1 MKQNLLLLCALLF
14 WGTAFAQNQSSVQL
28 KGVYHQGKVLLRWGP
43 ADFPTWQ
50 KGNTLGYKLERIQL
64 TSGGVAQSA
73 AQVNASLLVLDSLI
87 KPAPESLFIS
97 MSDTLNAAGIAAAAL
112 YQESFDVEPM
122 SGGDDLARALNANS
136 QQENRYGFGLLAA
149 DGSFA
154 VASAMAL
161 GYSDQNNVQAG
172 ESYLYRLYQHTQA
185 NGQNPVLIGAITLS
199 TANEYQAPA
208 PPLPQTEVK
217 GQQILLSWSR
227 TGLEQHYTTYMVE
240 RSTDAG
246 NTWTKAN
253 NSPLLSPE
261 REGNKPD
268 LVFFGDQLPATGNV
282 QYRVRGITPFGFAGT
297 PSASVAASK
306 QGVQR
311 SERPFVYKITE
322 VNQGTLSLFWEFP
335 DSLNAQIQ
343 RIEVRRS
350 SAPEGPFTLL
360 PSGTLSNTARSF
372 EDASPLSSNYY
383 QVVAIHQDNYEMS
396 AVPALGQ
403 IADETPP
410 GVPAGL
416 KGSISN
422 GGTVDLSW
430 TVNADLDVRGYRV
443 FKSNSADGTFS
454 EVSQG
459 VIAGVAFS
467 HRIEMQTLSKSIFY
481 RISAVD
487 FHENESAMGTV
498 LELKRPDVVPPAE
511 PLVLKVQPSNAG
523 ISIEWQPSSSEDVVK
538 HVIER
543 KPSAGS
549 AWESAWV
556 QNGALS
562 SAQTWQDTN
571 LATVA
576 EWDYRVIAYDEAG
589 LYSSSKPAKGKSTA
603 VKRPGPSNGKAEIST
618 SDNQLAVKLLWQY
631 PENIKPMDMLIY
643 RARDN
648 ASLTLYSVL
657 PLEENPPVTTLAGQ
671 QALYV
676 YKDKEVN
683 PGSDYKYQIIMR
695 FSDGVRSAATPEIPV
710 SLK

>member
-1 MKQNLLLLCALLF
+1 M
-14 WGTAFAQNQSSVQL
+14 
-28 KGVYHQGKVLLRWGP
+28 
-43 ADFPTWQ
+43 
-50 KGNTLGYKLERIQL
+50 
-64 TSGGVAQSA
+64 
-73 AQVNASLLVLDSLI
+73 
-87 KPAPESLFIS
+87 
-97 MSDTLNAAGIAAAAL
+97 
-112 YQESFDVEPM
+112 
-122 SGGDDLARALNANS
+122 
-136 QQENRYGFGLLAA
+136 
-149 DGSFA
+149 
-154 VASAMAL
+154 
-161 GYSDQNNVQAG
+161 
-172 ESYLYRLYQHTQA
+172 
-185 NGQNPVLIGAITLS
+185 
-199 TANEYQAPA
+199 
-208 PPLPQTEVK
+208 
-217 GQQILLSWSR
+217 
-227 TGLEQHYTTYMVE
+227 
-240 RSTDAG
+240 
-246 NTWTKAN
+246 
-253 NSPLLSPE
+253 
-261 REGNKPD
+261 
-268 LVFFGDQLPATGNV
+268 
-282 QYRVRGITPFGFAGT
+282 
-297 PSASVAASK
+297 
-306 QGVQR
+306 
-311 SERPFVYKITE
+311 
-322 VNQGTLSLFWEFP
+322 
-335 DSLNAQIQ
+335 
-343 RIEVRRS
+343 RRS
-350 SAPEGPFTLL
+350 SNPDGPFTLMAN
-360 PSGTLSNTARSF
+360 GTLGNTARSF

-443 FKSNSADGTFS
+443 FKSNSANGTFS

-459 VIAGVAFS
+459 VIAGATFS

-481 RISAVD
+481 RVSAVD
-487 FHENESAMGTV
+487 FHENESAMGIV

-511 PLVLKVQPSNAG
+511 PVVIKIQPSNAG

-556 QNGALS
+556 QNGPLS

-589 LYSSSKPAKGKSTA
+589 LYSSSKPVKGKSTA

-618 SDNQLAVKLLWQY
+618 SDNQLAVKLRWEY

-643 RARDN
+643 RAKGN
-648 ASLTLYSVL
+648 SSLTLYSVL
-657 PLEENPPVTTLAGQ
+657 PLEENPPVSTLAGQ

-676 YKDKEVN
+676 YKDKEVK
-683 PGSDYKYQIIMR
+683 PGSDYKYQIVMR